1 MKINIQLNSNE
12 LDSIVNDTDQ
22 PIEYNF
28 LIDLYTESRTEISSK
43 EEVAILSS
51 LFWALCTMLPYTIIH
66 LLFKKWNDLVIE
78 LKEGLNKGDNVIIKQ
93 YNDINN

>member
-1 MKINIQLNSNE
+1 MKINIELNSNE

-43 EEVAILSS
+43 EETAILSS

-66 LLFKKWNDLVIE
+66 SLFKKWNDLVIE
-78 LKEGLNKGDNVIIKQ
+78 LQEGLHKGDNVIIKQ
-93 YNDINN
+93 YDDTAN